1 MPPRAPCGTSAAYRR
16 HRRNNE
22 DPCAECKAAVR
33 DGQRE
38 SRQQERDQAAEV
50 LTGTHVEPVSDRL
63 VDAEAN
69 LRSVVAVMDSG
80 MALAQTAQL
89 SKRRQELHDYIAD
102 LKAEA
107 QSGAEVSKYDEI
119 AARRRRRK
127 SAA

>member
-22 DPCAECKAAVR
+22 DPCEECKAAVR
-33 DGQRE
+33 DDQRE
-38 SRQQERDQAAEV
+38 SRQQDRQRAAEA
-50 LTGTHVEPVSDRL
+50 LTGIHIDPAPDRL
-63 VDAEAN
+63 TDAEAN
-69 LRSVVAVMDSG
+69 LQSVITVMDSG

-89 SKRRQELHDYIAD
+89 SKRRQELQDYIAE